1 MKDLDKI
8 EDLFR
13 ENLSGFE
20 SDPGV
25 GVWENISQ
33 NLPAQ
38 NVVASSTAAA
48 AGKASLLKFVAGG
61 LIVAT
66 GITLSVVYF
75 TSDSEEKKVDQ
86 KETVKSDN
94 SQEENKEITAN
105 NSLEEN
111 SISENTEVVSEE
123 TDLQQKHIIVKD
135 EKKNKTMIVTVKENP
150 KFNMNKSSVDGWITK
165 RNNYNSSTANS
176 NATSSNAAIIS
187 TDTKTEQPATF
198 EVKEVNEAKPI
209 ASIKRSISGGP
220 APLTI
225 TFSNAVE
232 EKQYEWTVEGETINE
247 STFTHTFENPG
258 YYHVK
263 LTVKD
268 AKGNKSTDMV
278 EVSVGEPLK
287 IEPEFISK
295 VNRGINVFTPNGDGE
310 NDYFYFNCENIET
323 FVLQVTDMA
332 GKQIY
337 FETTDPDFKWDGTTL
352 NGDKIADGTYI
363 YFYKATGKDKREHAN
378 GNSLTIK
385 TKR

>member
-1 MKDLDKI
+1 
-8 EDLFR
+8 
-13 ENLSGFE
+13 
-20 SDPGV
+20 
-25 GVWENISQ
+25 
-33 NLPAQ
+33 
-38 NVVASSTAAA
+38 
-48 AGKASLLKFVAGG
+48 
-61 LIVAT
+61 
-66 GITLSVVYF
+66 
-75 TSDSEEKKVDQ
+75 
-86 KETVKSDN
+86 
-94 SQEENKEITAN
+94 
-105 NSLEEN
+105 
-111 SISENTEVVSEE
+111 
-123 TDLQQKHIIVKD
+123 
-135 EKKNKTMIVTVKENP
+135 MIVTVKENP

>member
-8 EDLFR
+8 EELFR

-25 GVWENISQ
+25 GVWENIAQ

-38 NVVASSTAAA
+38 NAVAGSTAAA
-48 AGKASLLKFVAGG
+48 GKTGLLKLVAGG
-61 LIVAT
+61 LIAVT

-75 TSDSEEKKVDQ
+75 SSDTEEKKADN
-86 KETVKSDN
+86 KEVVKNDN

-105 NSLEEN
+105 NSLDEN
-111 SISENTEVVSEE
+111 TLSENTEVIVEE
-123 TDLQQKHIIVKD
+123 TDLQQKDIIVKD
-135 EKKNKTMIVTVKENP
+135 EKKNKTIIVTVKENP
-150 KFNMNKSSVDGWITK
+150 KFNMNKSSVDSWITK
-165 RNNYNSSTANS
+165 RNNYNNYSTNS
-176 NATSSNAAIIS
+176 NIASNNAQVISS
-187 TDTKTEQPATF
+187 DTKTEQPVTY
-198 EVKEVNEAKPI
+198 EVKEVNESKPI

-232 EKQYEWTVEGETINE
+232 EKHYEWSVEGDISNE
-247 STFTHTFENPG
+247 STFTHTFDNPG
-258 YYHVK
+258 FYHVR

-268 AKGNKSTDMV
+268 SKGNKSTDMV

-295 VNRGINVFTPNGDGE
+295 VSRGINVFTPNGDGE
-310 NDYFYFNCENIET
+310 NDLFYFNCENIES
-323 FVLQVTDMA
+323 FVLQVTDME

-337 FETTDPDFKWDGTTL
+337 FETTNPDFKWDGTTL
-352 NGDKIADGTYI
+352 SGDKIVDGTYI
-363 YFYKATGKDKREHAN
+363 YFYKAIGKDKKEHSN

-385 TKR
+385 TKK

>member
-1 MKDLDKI
+1 VKDLDKL
-8 EDLFR
+8 EELFR

-20 SDPGV
+20 SDPGA
-25 GVWENISQ
+25 GVWENIAQKLPTQ
-33 NLPAQ
+33 NA
-38 NVVASSTAAA
+38 AAGSTAAVA
-48 AGKASLLKFVAGG
+48 KSSLLKLVAGG
-61 LIVAT
+61 LIAVT
-66 GITLSVVYF
+66 GITLAVVFF
-75 TSDSEEKKVDQ
+75 TTGSEEKKGNN
-86 KETVKSDN
+86 KEAEK
-94 SQEENKEITAN
+94 EENKQITTN
-105 NSLEEN
+105 NLTDEN
-111 SISENTEVVSEE
+111 SVVEKTEVISEE
-123 TDLQQKHIIVKD
+123 TDLQQKDIIVKD

-176 NATSSNAAIIS
+176 NAIASNAAIIS

-198 EVKEVNEAKPI
+198 ELKEVNEAKPI

-232 EKQYEWTVEGETINE
+232 EKHYEWTVEGETINE

-258 YYHVK
+258 YFHVK

-278 EVSVGEPLK
+278 EVNVGEPLK
-287 IEPEFISK
+287 TEPEFISK
-295 VNRGINVFTPNGDGE
+295 VSRGINVFTPNGDGE
-310 NDYFYFNCENIET
+310 NDYFYFNCENIES
-323 FVLQVTDMA
+323 FVLQVTDME

-337 FETTDPDFKWDGTTL
+337 FETTDPYFKWDGTTL

-363 YFYKATGKDKREHAN
+363 YFYKATGKDKREYAN

>member
-1 MKDLDKI
+1 VKDLDKI
-8 EDLFR
+8 EELFR

-25 GVWENISQ
+25 GVWENIAQ

-38 NVVASSTAAA
+38 NAVAGSTAAA
-48 AGKASLLKFVAGG
+48 AGKASLLKLVAGG
-61 LIVAT
+61 LIAVT

-75 TSDSEEKKVDQ
+75 TSDTEEKKSVN
-86 KETVKSDN
+86 KEVVNTND
-94 SQEENKEITAN
+94 SQEDNKEITAN
-105 NSLEEN
+105 NSIEEN
-111 SISENTEVVSEE
+111 SVSENTQVISEE
-123 TDLQQKHIIVKD
+123 TDLQQKDIIVKD
-135 EKKNKTMIVTVKENP
+135 VKKNKTMIVTVKENP

-165 RNNYNSSTANS
+165 RNNYNSTAANS
-176 NATSSNAAIIS
+176 NATSSNAAVIS
-187 TDTKTEQPATF
+187 NDTKTEQPATF
-198 EVKEVNEAKPI
+198 EVKEVNESKPI

-232 EKQYEWTVEGETINE
+232 EKLYEWTIEGETINE

-268 AKGNKSTDMV
+268 AKGNKSTDVV

-287 IEPEFISK
+287 TEPEFISK

-310 NDYFYFNCENIET
+310 NDYFYFNCENIES

-352 NGDKIADGTYI
+352 SGEKIAKGTYI
-363 YFYKATGKDKREHAN
+363 YYYKAIGKDKKVHSN
-378 GNSLTIK
+378 GNSLTISH
-385 TKR
+385 